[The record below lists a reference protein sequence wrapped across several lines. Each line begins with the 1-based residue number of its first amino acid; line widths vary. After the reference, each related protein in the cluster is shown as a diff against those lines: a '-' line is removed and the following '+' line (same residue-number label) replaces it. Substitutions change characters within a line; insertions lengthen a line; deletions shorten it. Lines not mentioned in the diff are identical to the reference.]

1 MPEVASAEKTSTTH
15 RKNFQLGVAQGV
27 FVKAGSSFVQATTIL
42 PTFLYALVGSH
53 ALCGLIL
60 TIQKLGQTV
69 PQIWAARY
77 LNSIPYKKPVLIG
90 VAGLRGACWAGIGV
104 TALLWGWGTSYPYLV
119 LFVFFLGLILFYT
132 IGGIGLIAFNDF
144 TAKVI
149 DRNERGTYFGWRGF
163 LGGGAAVLT
172 ALVARWVLSLP
183 DLIPHPTEHS
193 LLFFLAALFFATQ
206 ILFLLPM
213 EEPLTHTPPQQEPL
227 KGHLK
232 DLNRILTSYPWL
244 RTLCYTKL
252 LLGGALLAIPYYV
265 IFATEQLGQPLVAVG
280 TYTVLVVLAKM
291 VGGLFWGKL
300 ADRYGHKRVLILVGF
315 VSLLPY
321 LLAYLSSI
329 VHPLLMYGVFFSLGL
344 SLDSKEVLVR
354 NYLLDRSP
362 KDSVPTFSALL
373 NTMSAPTMVFP
384 LLGALVISLA
394 SYKALFIVALAVT
407 AGGVSA
413 AFRLPEMLDEGI
425 ELIQT

>member
-1 MPEVASAEKTSTTH
+1 MEVSIFPKLSDLLKRFVEIRVHVDDIDATRAE
-15 RKNFQLGVAQGV
+15 RFKNYQ
-27 FVKAGSSFVQATTIL
+27 
-42 PTFLYALVGSH
+42 
-53 ALCGLIL
+53 
-60 TIQKLGQTV
+60 
-69 PQIWAARY
+69 
-77 LNSIPYKKPVLIG
+77 
-90 VAGLRGACWAGIGV
+90 
-104 TALLWGWGTSYPYLV
+104 
-119 LFVFFLGLILFYT
+119 
-132 IGGIGLIAFNDF
+132 
-144 TAKVI
+144 
-149 DRNERGTYFGWRGF
+149 
-163 LGGGAAVLT
+163 
-172 ALVARWVLSLP
+172 LSLVNNP
-183 DLIPHPTEHS
+183 
-193 LLFFLAALFFATQ
+193 
-206 ILFLLPM
+206 
-213 EEPLTHTPPQQEPL
+213 
-227 KGHLK
+227 
-232 DLNRILTSYPWL
+232 
-244 RTLCYTKL
+244 
-252 LLGGALLAIPYYV
+252 AIPYYV

-291 VGGLFWGKL
+291 VGGLFWGRL